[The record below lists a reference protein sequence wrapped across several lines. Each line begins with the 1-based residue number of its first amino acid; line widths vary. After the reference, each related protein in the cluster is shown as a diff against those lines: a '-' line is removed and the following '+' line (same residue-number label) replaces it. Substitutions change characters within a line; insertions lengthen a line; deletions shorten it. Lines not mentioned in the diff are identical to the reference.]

1 MTGDFASP
9 NSLWW
14 FSHPLCLTPWD
25 ACLLWCLLVC
35 QMKDLSSERLNS
47 LPKPSWM
54 QGFKLRVADPR
65 ALLFLPHHVT
75 MFYFEMGKDTER
87 AQSWMKELGTYQIQ
101 SVPELC
107 SNCLGVLQ
115 SLQATCSAKKWAKG
129 TTDGANIYIR
139 KETSSFLR
147 NVQGSSPAPPLPGH
161 TLSQLYSRGR

>member
-1 MTGDFASP
+1 
-9 NSLWW
+9 
-14 FSHPLCLTPWD
+14 
-25 ACLLWCLLVC
+25 
-35 QMKDLSSERLNS
+35 
-47 LPKPSWM
+47 
-54 QGFKLRVADPR
+54 
-65 ALLFLPHHVT
+65 